1 MGIGFIVSLIVG
13 GVMTVFILAIAIPME
28 KKYIVRENRKINF
41 KKSTI
46 LHRWNMLDTL
56 TLLLA
61 IYTIVC
67 VQMLNF
73 LIIS

>member
-41 KKSTI
+41 
-46 LHRWNMLDTL
+46 
-56 TLLLA
+56 
-61 IYTIVC
+61 
-67 VQMLNF
+67 
-73 LIIS
+73 